1 MAAKRII
8 ARLSPYD
15 LVKSKG
21 QCRKAPHGFQACK
34 VVSYHVLYLSF
45 EFLSNFGNS
54 CTYREDSSNFKAAI
68 AAVPSCEI

>member
-34 VVSYHVLYLSF
+34 VVSCHVLYLILRISF
-45 EFLSNFGNS
+45 EFW
-54 CTYREDSSNFKAAI
+54 
-68 AAVPSCEI
+68 